1 MSDFLF
7 FFQNFCD
14 VAEVVNIHKLIL
26 AKFGYQQNIKGREFK
41 HASMF
46 LATLL
51 EPM

>member
-7 FFQNFCD
+7 LFQKLCD
-14 VAEVVNIHKLIL
+14 VAEVVIIHKQIS

-41 HASMF
+41 HPSMF

>member
-7 FFQNFCD
+7 FFWKFCD
-14 VAEVVNIHKLIL
+14 VAEVVIIHKLIL

-41 HASMF
+41 HPFMF